1 LPLFSGIRT
10 RGAGFGPAIAFLYS
24 GPALDIPPLIYTFAL
39 LGGQLGWGALIGTPV
54 LAIVIGLT
62 MGRLFPEK
70 RAENEPDIAMAL
82 PENTHVKSLPV
93 QLIFFGLLLTIMILT
108 TGRSYYITLGL
119 LAVLAIFVAIK
130 FTRDD
135 VIEWL
140 KATWQFIRSII
151 PLLLIGAGVAALVAV
166 LLPETLVSEFVG
178 GNGILACFISSLVG
192 SLLYFCSLQQV
203 PFIRAL
209 MDLGMGKGPALAL
222 ELTGAAVSLP
232 CMLVLVRV
240 MGFKRTAAY
249 IGLVVGLATAAAYV
263 FGLIIG

>member
-1 LPLFSGIRT
+1 MPLFSGIRS
-10 RGAGFGPAIAFLYS
+10 RGAGFGPAVALLYS

-39 LGGQLGWGALIGTPV
+39 LGASLGWGTLIAIPT
-54 LAIVIGLT
+54 LAVVIGLT
-62 MGRLFPEK
+62 MSVLFPEK
-70 RAENEPDIAMAL
+70 RLETEPDIAMAL

-93 QLIFFGLLLTIMILT
+93 QIIFFGLLLAIMILT
-108 TGRSYYITLGL
+108 TGRSYYISLGL
-119 LAVLAIFVAIK
+119 FGVLVIFVAIK
-130 FTRDD
+130 FSRDD

-151 PLLLIGAGVAALVAV
+151 PWLLVGAAVAALVAV
-166 LLPETLVSEFVG
+166 LLPANVVSDYVG
-178 GNGILACFISSLVG
+178 GNGILACFISSVVG

-232 CMLVLVRV
+232 CMIVLVRV
-240 MGFKRTAAY
+240 MGFKQTAAY
-249 IGLVVGLATAAAYV
+249 IGLVVGLATIAAYI
-263 FGLIIG
+263 FGLIVG